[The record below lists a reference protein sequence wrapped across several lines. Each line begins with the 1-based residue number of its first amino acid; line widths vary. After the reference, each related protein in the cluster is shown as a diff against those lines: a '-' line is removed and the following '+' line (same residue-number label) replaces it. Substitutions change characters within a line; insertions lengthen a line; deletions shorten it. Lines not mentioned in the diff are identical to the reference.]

1 MQKIT
6 IRKAVQADCA
16 QMLELIRELAIYEKA
31 PAEVTVSIE
40 HFIESG
46 FGKNPVW
53 WALVAEEEGKIIGMA
68 LYYIRYSTWKGA
80 ALYLEDIIV
89 TETYRGKGI
98 GKKLHQLMLDEYFS
112 KTKETIWLSTEANS
126 RAETFYKKQGW
137 KNAGF
142 HGNEVKFEMSFED
155 WRK

>member
-1 MQKIT
+1 MNFRQATTEDIPQIQIVRNSVKENQLSNPNLIPDNLVEEFIT
-6 IRKAVQADCA
+6 KRGK
-16 QMLELIRELAIYEKA
+16 
-31 PAEVTVSIE
+31 
-40 HFIESG
+40 G
-46 FGKNPVW
+46 FVC
-53 WALVAEEEGKIIGMA
+53 EID
-68 LYYIRYSTWKGA
+68 
-80 ALYLEDIIV
+80 DIIV
-89 TETYRGKGI
+89 GFSIVDFVENNVWALFLLPEFEGKGI

-142 HGNEVKFEMSFED
+142 LGNEMKFEMSFED

>member
-1 MQKIT
+1 MNF
-6 IRKAVQADCA
+6 RQA
-16 QMLELIRELAIYEKA
+16 I
-31 PAEVTVSIE
+31 P
-40 HFIESG
+40 
-46 FGKNPVW
+46 
-53 WALVAEEEGKIIGMA
+53 
-68 LYYIRYSTWKGA
+68 
-80 ALYLEDIIV
+80 EDIPQIQIV
-89 TETYRGKGI
+89 RNSVKENQLSNPNLIPDDLVEEFITKRGKGFVCEIDDKIVGFSIVNFVENNVWALFLLPDFEGKRI

-126 RAETFYKKQGW
+126 RAEIFYKKQGW

>member
-1 MQKIT
+1 MNFRQATTEDIPQIQIVRNSVKENQLSNPNLIPDELVEEFITKRGKGFVCEKDDKI
-6 IRKAVQADCA
+6 VGF
-16 QMLELIRELAIYEKA
+16 
-31 PAEVTVSIE
+31 SIVDFVE
-40 HFIESG
+40 
-46 FGKNPVW
+46 NNV
-53 WALVAEEEGKIIGMA
+53 WALFLLPEFE
-68 LYYIRYSTWKGA
+68 
-80 ALYLEDIIV
+80 
-89 TETYRGKGI
+89 GKGI

-137 KNAGF
+137 KNAGL